1 MSETQTLLDQL
12 VRIDSVN
19 PDLVPGGAG
28 ETQIAKFIQSWFEE
42 KGFETHWLENTPGR
56 PSVVG
61 IARGTGG
68 GKSLMLNGHID
79 TVTTAGMSIPALEPR
94 VENGRLY
101 GRGSYDMKCGV
112 AAMLVAAAHAKT
124 LGLRGDVIVACVA
137 DEENASIGTSEV
149 TGQSTG
155 QLTRQL
161 TRQFKAD
168 AAIVCE
174 PTNLEMTVA
183 HKGFVWANITTQ
195 GKAAHGSRPDLGID
209 AIAKMGAVLIELEKL
224 ADRLAQNP
232 KHALLGTGSVHASII
247 SGGEERSS
255 YPATCRL
262 EIERRTVPGETPE
275 MVCAEL
281 QTIID
286 TCSSRDPNFQANLE
300 MGLIRQANESAE
312 SEPIVQTLRRHARDV
327 TGLEPRIAG
336 APYWTDCAILAEAGI
351 PSLLY
356 GPSGDGAHAAVEWV
370 DLESLETCVR
380 VYLKTIQDF
389 CA

>member
-1 MSETQTLLDQL
+1 MSETQALLEQL

-28 ETQIAKFIQSWFEE
+28 EIQIAKFIQSWLEE
-42 KGFETHWLENTPGR
+42 KGFETYWLEKTPGR

-61 IARGTGG
+61 IARGIGG

-79 TVTTAGMSIPALEPR
+79 TVTIAGMSISALEPR
-94 VENGRLY
+94 IENGRMY

-112 AAMLVAAAHAKT
+112 AAMLTAAAQAKT

-149 TGQSTG
+149 AE
-155 QLTRQL
+155 
-161 TRQFKAD
+161 QFKAD

-183 HKGFVWANITTQ
+183 HKGFVWANIITH
-195 GKAAHGSRPDLGID
+195 GKAAHGSRPDLGVD
-209 AIAKMGAVLIELEKL
+209 AIAKMGAVLIELERL

-232 KHALLGTGSVHASII
+232 SHALLGTGSVHASII

-255 YPATCRL
+255 YPAACSL

-275 MVCAEL
+275 MVRAEL
-281 QTIID
+281 QAIIED
-286 TCSSRDPNFQANLE
+286 CASRDPNFRASLE
-300 MGLIRQANESAE
+300 MGLIRQAHECLE
-312 SEPIVQTLRRHARDV
+312 SEAIVQTLRHHAKVV
-327 TGLEPRIAG
+327 TGLEPWIAG
-336 APYWTDCAILAEAGI
+336 APYWTDCAILADAGI
-351 PSLLY
+351 SSLLY
-356 GPSGDGAHAAVEWV
+356 GPSGDGAHAAIEWV
-370 DLESLETCVR
+370 DLESLETCVQ
-380 VYLKTIQDF
+380 VYLETIRDF

>member
-1 MSETQTLLDQL
+1 MSEVTTLLEQL

-28 ETQIAKFIQSWFEE
+28 ETEIATFIQTWLEE
-42 KGFETHWLENTPGR
+42 KGFETHRLENTAGR

-68 GKSLMLNGHID
+68 GKTLMLNGHID
-79 TVTTAGMSIPALEPR
+79 TVTTAGMNIAALEPR
-94 VENGRLY
+94 VEAGKMY

-112 AAMLVAAAHAKT
+112 AAMLIAAAQAKT

-149 TGQSTG
+149 AGHSTG
-155 QLTRQL
+155 
-161 TRQFKAD
+161 QFKAD

-183 HKGFVWANITTQ
+183 HKGFVWANISTH
-195 GKAAHGSRPDLGID
+195 GIAAHGSRPDLGID
-209 AIAKMGAVLIELEKL
+209 AIVKMGAVLIELEKL
-224 ADRLAQNP
+224 AARLVQNP
-232 KHALLGTGSVHASII
+232 KHALLSTGSVHASLIR
-247 SGGEERSS
+247 GGEERSS
-255 YPATCRL
+255 YPAVCSL

-275 MVCAEL
+275 MVRAEL
-281 QTIID
+281 QAIIE
-286 TCSSRDPNFQANLE
+286 TCASRDPNFRANLE
-300 MGLIRQANESAE
+300 IGLIRQAHECAE
-312 SEPIVQTLRRHARDV
+312 SEPIVQTLRRHAKAL

-351 PSLLY
+351 PSFLY
-356 GPSGDGAHAAVEWV
+356 GPSGDGAHAAIEWV
-370 DLESLETCVR
+370 DLASLETCVH
-380 VYLKTIQDF
+380 VYLETIKDF

>member
-1 MSETQTLLDQL
+1 MSETQALLEQL

-28 ETQIAKFIQSWFEE
+28 ETKIAKFIQSWLEE

-61 IARGTGG
+61 IARGSGG

-79 TVTTAGMSIPALEPR
+79 TVTTAGMSIRALEPR
-94 VENGRLY
+94 VENGRMY

-112 AAMLVAAAHAKT
+112 AAMLTAAAQAKT

-149 TGQSTG
+149 A
-155 QLTRQL
+155 
-161 TRQFKAD
+161 RQFKAD

-183 HKGFVWANITTQ
+183 HKGFVWANITTH
-195 GKAAHGSRPDLGID
+195 GKAAHGSRPDLGVD
-209 AIAKMGAVLIELEKL
+209 AIAKMGAVLTELEKL
-224 ADRLAQNP
+224 AARLAQNP
-232 KHALLGTGSVHASII
+232 KHPLLGTGSVHASII

-255 YPATCRL
+255 YPASCSL

-275 MVCAEL
+275 MVRAEL

-300 MGLIRQANESAE
+300 MGLIRHAHECLE
-312 SEPIVQTLRRHARDV
+312 SEPIVQTLRHHARDL
-327 TGLEPRIAG
+327 TGLEPQIAG
-336 APYWTDCAILAEAGI
+336 APYWTDCAILADAGI
-351 PSLLY
+351 PSFLY
-356 GPSGDGAHAAVEWV
+356 GPSGDGAHAAIEWV
-370 DLESLETCVR
+370 DLESLGTCVR
-380 VYLKTIQDF
+380 VYLETIKEF

>member
-1 MSETQTLLDQL
+1 MSETQTLLEQL

-28 ETQIAKFIQSWFEE
+28 ETQIAKFVQTWLEE

-61 IARGTGG
+61 IARGSGG
-68 GKSLMLNGHID
+68 GKTLMLNGHID

-94 VENGRLY
+94 VEDGRLY

-112 AAMLVAAAHAKT
+112 AAMLTAAAQAKT

-149 TGQSTG
+149 AG
-155 QLTRQL
+155 
-161 TRQFKAD
+161 QFKAD

-174 PTNLEMTVA
+174 PTNLEMTLA
-183 HKGFVWANITTQ
+183 HKGFVWANISTH
-195 GKAAHGSRPDLGID
+195 GKAAHGSRPDLGVD

-232 KHALLGTGSVHASII
+232 KHPLLGTGSVHASII

-255 YPATCRL
+255 YPATCSL
-262 EIERRTVPGETPE
+262 EIERRTVPGETSE
-275 MVCAEL
+275 LVRTEL
-281 QTIID
+281 QAIID
-286 TCSSRDPNFQANLE
+286 TCASRDPNFQASLE
-300 MGLIRQANESAE
+300 IGLIRHAHECAE
-312 SEPIVQTLRRHARDV
+312 SEAIMQTLRHHAHDA
-327 TGLEPRIAG
+327 TGIEPRIAG
-336 APYWTDCAILAEAGI
+336 APYWTDCAILADAGI
-351 PSLLY
+351 PSFLY
-356 GPSGDGAHAAVEWV
+356 GPSGDGAHAAIEWV
-370 DLESLETCVR
+370 DLASLETCVR
-380 VYLKTIQDF
+380 VYLETIKAF

>member
-1 MSETQTLLDQL
+1 MTQTQQLLAEL
-12 VRIDSVN
+12 VKIDSVN

-28 ETQIAKFIQSWFEE
+28 ETQIAKFIQTWLEE
-42 KGFETHWLENTPGR
+42 KGFETHWLEETAGR

-79 TVTTAGMSIPALEPR
+79 TVTIAGMSIPALEPR
-94 VENGRLY
+94 VANGKMF

-112 AAMLVAAAHAKT
+112 AAMLTAAAQAKT

-149 TGQSTG
+149 AERFT
-155 QLTRQL
+155 
-161 TRQFKAD
+161 AD

-183 HKGFVWANITTQ
+183 HKGFVWANITTH

-209 AIAKMGAVLIELEKL
+209 AIAKMGAVLVELERL
-224 ADRLAQNP
+224 ADRLAKNP
-232 KHALLGTGSVHASII
+232 KHVLLGTGSVHASII

-255 YPATCRL
+255 YPAACSL

-275 MVCAEL
+275 MVRAEL

-286 TCSSRDPNFQANLE
+286 TCSSRDPNFQASLE
-300 MGLIRQANESAE
+300 IGLIRQAHECLE
-312 SEPIVQTLRRHARDV
+312 SEAIVQTLRHHAKAL

-336 APYWTDCAILAEAGI
+336 APYWTDCAILAQAGI
-351 PSLLY
+351 PSFLY
-356 GPSGDGAHAAVEWV
+356 GPSGDGAHAAIEWV
-370 DLESLETCVR
+370 DLASLETCVH
-380 VYLKTIQDF
+380 VYLETIKEF

>member
-1 MSETQTLLDQL
+1 MSETQSLLEQL

-28 ETQIAKFIQSWFEE
+28 ETEIAKFIQTWLEE
-42 KGFETHWLENTPGR
+42 RGFETHWLEETAGR

-79 TVTTAGMSIPALEPR
+79 TVTIAGMSIPALEPR
-94 VENGRLY
+94 VANGKMF

-112 AAMLVAAAHAKT
+112 AAMLTAAAQAKT

-149 TGQSTG
+149 TERFT
-155 QLTRQL
+155 
-161 TRQFKAD
+161 AD

-183 HKGFVWANITTQ
+183 HKGFVWANITTH

-209 AIAKMGAVLIELEKL
+209 AIAKMGAVLVELERL
-224 ADRLAQNP
+224 AARLAQNP
-232 KHALLGTGSVHASII
+232 KHPLLGTGSVHASII

-255 YPATCRL
+255 YPAACSL

-275 MVCAEL
+275 MVRAEL
-281 QTIID
+281 QTIIEI
-286 TCSSRDPNFQANLE
+286 CASRDPNFQASLE
-300 MGLIRQANESAE
+300 IGLIRQAHECLE
-312 SEPIVQTLRRHARDV
+312 GEEIVQTLRRHAKAL

-336 APYWTDCAILAEAGI
+336 APYWTDCAILADAGI
-351 PSLLY
+351 PSFLY
-356 GPSGDGAHAAVEWV
+356 GPSGDGAHAAIEWV
-370 DLESLETCVR
+370 DLESLETCVH
-380 VYLKTIQDF
+380 VYLETIKEF

>member
-1 MSETQTLLDQL
+1 MEKPMTQTQQLLSEL
-12 VRIDSVN
+12 VKIDSVN

-28 ETQIAKFIQSWFEE
+28 ETEIAKFIQRWLEE
-42 KGFETHWLENTPGR
+42 KGFETHWLEKSLGR

-79 TVTTAGMSIPALEPR
+79 TVTTAGMGIPALEPR
-94 VENGRLY
+94 VENGKMY

-112 AAMLVAAAHAKT
+112 AAMLTAAAQAKT

-149 TGQSTG
+149 AA
-155 QLTRQL
+155 
-161 TRQFKAD
+161 QFKAD

-183 HKGFVWANITTQ
+183 HKGFVWANISTH

-209 AIAKMGAVLIELEKL
+209 AIAKMGAVLVELEQL

-255 YPATCRL
+255 YPATCSL

-275 MVCAEL
+275 MVRAEL
-281 QTIID
+281 QAIID
-286 TCSSRDPNFQANLE
+286 LCSSRDANFRASLE
-300 MGLIRQANESAE
+300 MGLIRQAHECLE
-312 SEPIVQTLRRHARDV
+312 SEPIVQTLRHHAKV
-327 TGLEPRIAG
+327 LTGLEPRIAG
-336 APYWTDCAILAEAGI
+336 APYWTDCAILAQAGI
-351 PSLLY
+351 PSFLY
-356 GPSGDGAHAAVEWV
+356 GPSGDGAHAAIEWV
-370 DLESLETCVR
+370 DLESLETCVN
-380 VYLKTIQDF
+380 VYLETIRDF
-389 CA
+389 CS

>member
-1 MSETQTLLDQL
+1 MSETQSLLEQL

-28 ETQIAKFIQSWFEE
+28 ETEIAKFIQTWLEE
-42 KGFETHWLENTPGR
+42 RGFETHWLEETAGR

-79 TVTTAGMSIPALEPR
+79 TVTIAGMSIPALEPR
-94 VENGRLY
+94 VANGKMF

-112 AAMLVAAAHAKT
+112 AAMLTAAAQAKT

-149 TGQSTG
+149 AERFT
-155 QLTRQL
+155 
-161 TRQFKAD
+161 AD

-183 HKGFVWANITTQ
+183 HKGFVWANITTH

-209 AIAKMGAVLIELEKL
+209 AIAKMGAVLVELERL
-224 ADRLAQNP
+224 ADRLAKNP
-232 KHALLGTGSVHASII
+232 KHVLLGTGSVHASII

-255 YPATCRL
+255 YPAACSL

-275 MVCAEL
+275 MVRAEL

-286 TCSSRDPNFQANLE
+286 TCSSRDPNFQASLE
-300 MGLIRQANESAE
+300 IGLIRQAHECLE
-312 SEPIVQTLRRHARDV
+312 SEAIVQTLRHHAKAL

-336 APYWTDCAILAEAGI
+336 APYWTDCAILAQAGI
-351 PSLLY
+351 PSFLY
-356 GPSGDGAHAAVEWV
+356 GPSGDGAHAAIEWV
-370 DLESLETCVR
+370 DLASLETCVH
-380 VYLKTIQDF
+380 VYLETIKEF

>member
-1 MSETQTLLDQL
+1 MTQTQQLLAEL
-12 VRIDSVN
+12 IKIDSVN

-28 ETQIAKFIQSWFEE
+28 EAHIATFIRSWLEE
-42 KGFETHWLENTPGR
+42 KGFETHWLEKTAGR

-68 GKSLMLNGHID
+68 GKVLMLNGHID
-79 TVTTAGMSIPALEPR
+79 TVTIVGMSIPALEPR
-94 VENGRLY
+94 VEDGRMY

-112 AAMLVAAAHAKT
+112 AAMLVAAVQAKT

-149 TGQSTG
+149 TMLQSTG
-155 QLTRQL
+155 
-161 TRQFKAD
+161 QFKAD

-183 HKGFVWANITTQ
+183 HKGFVWANITTS

-209 AIAKMGAVLIELEKL
+209 AIAKMGAVLIELERL
-224 ADRLAQNP
+224 ADRLAQNS
-232 KHALLGTGSVHASII
+232 KHPLLGTGSVHASII

-255 YPATCRL
+255 YPASCSL

-275 MVCAEL
+275 MVRAEL
-281 QTIID
+281 QAIMNV
-286 TCSSRDPNFQANLE
+286 CSSRDPNFQANLE
-300 MGLIRQANESAE
+300 IGLIRQAHECLETEA
-312 SEPIVQTLRRHARDV
+312 IVQTLRHHARDV
-327 TGLEPRIAG
+327 TGLEPRISG
-336 APYWTDCAILAEAGI
+336 APYWTDCAILADAGI

-356 GPSGDGAHAAVEWV
+356 GPSGDGAHAAIEWV
-370 DLESLETCVR
+370 DLESLETCVK
-380 VYLKTIQDF
+380 VYLETIKGF
-389 CA
+389 CK

>member
-1 MSETQTLLDQL
+1 MIGESMSEVTKLLEQL

-28 ETQIAKFIQSWFEE
+28 ETEIAKFIQTWLEE

-94 VENGRLY
+94 VEQGRMY

-112 AAMLVAAAHAKT
+112 AAMLTAAAQAKT
-124 LGLRGDVIVACVA
+124 LGLRGDLIVACVA

-149 TGQSTG
+149 AG
-155 QLTRQL
+155 
-161 TRQFKAD
+161 QFKAD

-174 PTNLEMTVA
+174 PTNLEMMVA
-183 HKGFVWANITTQ
+183 HKGFVWANITTR
-195 GKAAHGSRPDLGID
+195 GKAAHGSRPDLGVD
-209 AIAKMGAVLIELEKL
+209 AIAKMGACLIELEKL
-224 ADRLAQNP
+224 AARLAQNP

-255 YPATCRL
+255 YPATCSL

-275 MVCAEL
+275 MVRAEL
-281 QTIID
+281 QAIIE
-286 TCSSRDPNFQANLE
+286 TCANRDPNFQASLE
-300 MGLIRQANESAE
+300 IGLIRQAHECFEGEA
-312 SEPIVQTLRRHARDV
+312 IVQTLRHHAKAL

-351 PSLLY
+351 PSFLY
-356 GPSGDGAHAAVEWV
+356 GPSGDGAHAAIEWV
-370 DLESLETCVR
+370 DLTSLETCVR
-380 VYLKTIQDF
+380 VYLETIKAF

>member
-1 MSETQTLLDQL
+1 MTQTQQLLAEL
-12 VRIDSVN
+12 VKIDSVN

-28 ETQIAKFIQSWFEE
+28 ETEIAKFIQSWLEE
-42 KGFETHWLENTPGR
+42 KGFETHWLEKTVGR

-68 GKSLMLNGHID
+68 GKALMLNGHID

-94 VENGRLY
+94 VENGKMY

-112 AAMLVAAAHAKT
+112 AAMLTAAAQAKT

-149 TGQSTG
+149 AERFT
-155 QLTRQL
+155 
-161 TRQFKAD
+161 AD

-183 HKGFVWANITTQ
+183 HKGFVWASITTH

-209 AIAKMGAVLIELEKL
+209 AIAKMGAVLIELEQL
-224 ADRLAQNP
+224 AAHLAQNP

-255 YPATCRL
+255 YPATCSL

-275 MVCAEL
+275 MVRAEL

-286 TCSSRDPNFQANLE
+286 SCSSRDPNFRASLE
-300 MGLIRQANESAE
+300 MGLIRHAHECFETEA
-312 SEPIVQTLRRHARDV
+312 IVQTLRRHAREA
-327 TGLEPRIAG
+327 TGFEPRIAG
-336 APYWTDCAILAEAGI
+336 APYWTDCAILADAGI
-351 PSLLY
+351 PSFLY
-356 GPSGDGAHAAVEWV
+356 GPSGDGAHAAIEWV
-370 DLESLETCVR
+370 DLESLETCVN
-380 VYLKTIQDF
+380 VYLETIKAF

>member
-1 MSETQTLLDQL
+1 MSETQSLLEQL

-28 ETQIAKFIQSWFEE
+28 ETEIAKFIQSWLEE
-42 KGFETHWLENTPGR
+42 TGFETHWLENTPGR

-61 IARGTGG
+61 IARGMGS

-79 TVTTAGMSIPALEPR
+79 TVSTAGMSIPALEPR
-94 VENGRLY
+94 VEAGKMY

-112 AAMLVAAAHAKT
+112 AAMLTAAAQAKT

-149 TGQSTG
+149 TGQ
-155 QLTRQL
+155 
-161 TRQFKAD
+161 FKAD

-174 PTNLEMTVA
+174 PTNLEMTLA

-224 ADRLAQNP
+224 AACLAQNP
-232 KHALLGTGSVHASII
+232 KHPLLGTGSVHASII

-255 YPATCRL
+255 YPASCSL

-275 MVCAEL
+275 VVRAEL
-281 QTIID
+281 QAIID
-286 TCSSRDPNFQANLE
+286 ICASRDPNFQASLE
-300 MGLIRQANESAE
+300 IGLIRHAHECLEGEA
-312 SEPIVQTLRRHARDV
+312 IVHILRHHAQDV
-327 TGLEPRIAG
+327 TGLEPWIAG
-336 APYWTDCAILAEAGI
+336 APYWTDCAILANAGI
-351 PSLLY
+351 PSFLY
-356 GPSGDGAHAAVEWV
+356 GPSGDGAHAAIEWV
-370 DLESLETCVR
+370 DLESLEACVR
-380 VYLKTIQDF
+380 VYLETIKEF
-389 CA
+389 CK

>member
-1 MSETQTLLDQL
+1 MTQTQQLLAEL
-12 VRIDSVN
+12 IKIDSVN
-19 PDLVPGGAG
+19 PDLVPSGAG
-28 ETQIAKFIQSWFEE
+28 EAHIATFIRSWLEE
-42 KGFETHWLENTPGR
+42 KGFETHWLEKTAGR

-68 GKSLMLNGHID
+68 GKVLMLNGHLD
-79 TVTTAGMSIPALEPR
+79 TVTIVGMSIPALEPR
-94 VENGRLY
+94 VEDGRMY

-112 AAMLVAAAHAKT
+112 AAMLVAAVQAKT

-149 TGQSTG
+149 TMLQSTG
-155 QLTRQL
+155 
-161 TRQFKAD
+161 QFKAD

-209 AIAKMGAVLIELEKL
+209 AIAKMGAVLIELERL
-224 ADRLAQNP
+224 ADRLAQNS
-232 KHALLGTGSVHASII
+232 KHPLLGTGSVHASII

-255 YPATCRL
+255 YPASCSL

-275 MVCAEL
+275 MVRAEL
-281 QTIID
+281 QAIMNV
-286 TCSSRDPNFQANLE
+286 CSSRDPNFQANLE
-300 MGLIRQANESAE
+300 IGLIRQAHECLETEA
-312 SEPIVQTLRRHARDV
+312 IVQTLRHHARDV
-327 TGLEPRIAG
+327 TGLEPRISG
-336 APYWTDCAILAEAGI
+336 APYWTDCAILADAGI

-356 GPSGDGAHAAVEWV
+356 GPSGDGAHAAIEWV
-370 DLESLETCVR
+370 DLESLETCVK
-380 VYLKTIQDF
+380 VYLETIKGF
-389 CA
+389 CK

>member
-1 MSETQTLLDQL
+1 MKGERMGEVRQLLEQL

-28 ETQIAKFIQSWFEE
+28 ETQIAEFIQDWLEE
-42 KGFETHWLENTPGR
+42 KGFETHWLEKTRGR

-68 GKSLMLNGHID
+68 GQTLMLNGHID
-79 TVTTAGMSIPALEPR
+79 TVTTAGMGIAALEPR
-94 VENGRLY
+94 VENKRLY

-112 AAMLVAAAHAKT
+112 AAMLTAAAHAKA
-124 LGLRGDVIVACVA
+124 LGLRGDVMVACVA

-149 TGQSTG
+149 AA
-155 QLTRQL
+155 
-161 TRQFKAD
+161 QFKAD

-183 HKGFVWANITTQ
+183 HKGFVWANITTH

-209 AIAKMGAVLIELEKL
+209 AIVKMGAVLLELEKL
-224 ADRLAQNP
+224 AARLAQSP
-232 KHALLGTGSVHASII
+232 QHVLLGTGSVHASLI

-255 YPATCRL
+255 YPASCSL

-275 MVCAEL
+275 MVRAEL

-286 TCSSRDPNFQANLE
+286 SCSSRDPNFQASLE
-300 MGLIRQANESAE
+300 IGLTRQPHECTE
-312 SEPIVQTLRRHARDV
+312 SEPIVQALGRHALEI
-327 TGLEPRIAG
+327 TTLEPRIVG
-336 APYWTDCAILAEAGI
+336 APYWTDCAILSEAGI

-356 GPSGDGAHAAVEWV
+356 GPSGEGAHAAIEWV
-370 DLESLETCVR
+370 DLGSVETCVR
-380 VYLKTIQDF
+380 VYLETIRDF

>member
-1 MSETQTLLDQL
+1 MIGESMSEVTKLLEQL

-28 ETQIAKFIQSWFEE
+28 ETEIATFIQSWLEE

-94 VENGRLY
+94 VEQGRMY

-112 AAMLVAAAHAKT
+112 AAMLIAAAQAKT
-124 LGLRGDVIVACVA
+124 LGLRGDLIVACVA

-149 TGQSTG
+149 AG
-155 QLTRQL
+155 
-161 TRQFKAD
+161 QFKAD

-174 PTNLEMTVA
+174 PTNLEMMVA
-183 HKGFVWANITTQ
+183 HKGFVWANITTH
-195 GKAAHGSRPDLGID
+195 GKAAHGSRPDLGVD

-224 ADRLAQNP
+224 AARLAQNP
-232 KHALLGTGSVHASII
+232 KHALLGTGSVHASLIN
-247 SGGEERSS
+247 GGEERSS
-255 YPATCRL
+255 YPATCSL

-275 MVCAEL
+275 MVRAEL
-281 QTIID
+281 QAIIE
-286 TCSSRDPNFQANLE
+286 TCLSRDPNFRASLE
-300 MGLIRQANESAE
+300 IGLIRQAHECFEGEA
-312 SEPIVQTLRRHARDV
+312 IVQTLRHHAKAL

-336 APYWTDCAILAEAGI
+336 APYWTDCAILVEAGI
-351 PSLLY
+351 PSFLY
-356 GPSGDGAHAAVEWV
+356 GPSGDGAHAAIEWV
-370 DLESLETCVR
+370 DLTSLETCVR
-380 VYLKTIQDF
+380 VYLETIKAF

>member
-1 MSETQTLLDQL
+1 MTQTQQLLAEL
-12 VRIDSVN
+12 IKIDSVN

-28 ETQIAKFIQSWFEE
+28 EAHIATFIRNWLEE
-42 KGFETHWLENTPGR
+42 KGFETHWLEKTAGR

-68 GKSLMLNGHID
+68 GKVLMLNGHLD
-79 TVTTAGMSIPALEPR
+79 TVTIAGMSIPALEPR
-94 VENGRLY
+94 VEDGRMY

-112 AAMLVAAAHAKT
+112 AAMLVAAVQAKT

-149 TGQSTG
+149 TMLQSTG
-155 QLTRQL
+155 
-161 TRQFKAD
+161 QFKAD

-183 HKGFVWANITTQ
+183 HKGFVWANITTS

-209 AIAKMGAVLIELEKL
+209 AIAKMGAVLIELERL
-224 ADRLAQNP
+224 ADRLAQNS
-232 KHALLGTGSVHASII
+232 KHPLLGTGSVHASII

-255 YPATCRL
+255 YPASCSL

-275 MVCAEL
+275 MVRAEL
-281 QTIID
+281 QAIMNV
-286 TCSSRDPNFQANLE
+286 CSSRDPNFQANLE
-300 MGLIRQANESAE
+300 IGLIRQAHECLETEA
-312 SEPIVQTLRRHARDV
+312 IVQTLRHHARDV
-327 TGLEPRIAG
+327 TGLEPRISG
-336 APYWTDCAILAEAGI
+336 APYWTDCAILADAGI

-356 GPSGDGAHAAVEWV
+356 GPSGDGAHAAIEWV
-370 DLESLETCVR
+370 DLESLETCVK
-380 VYLKTIQDF
+380 VYLETIKGF
-389 CA
+389 CK

>member
-1 MSETQTLLDQL
+1 MSETQSLLEQL

-28 ETQIAKFIQSWFEE
+28 ETEIAKFVQTWLKE
-42 KGFETHWLENTPGR
+42 KGFETHWLEKTAGR

-79 TVTTAGMSIPALEPR
+79 TVTTAGMSILALEPR
-94 VENGRLY
+94 VENGKMY

-112 AAMLVAAAHAKT
+112 AAMLTAAAKVKS
-124 LGLRGDVIVACVA
+124 LGLRGDVIIACVA

-149 TGQSTG
+149 AERFT
-155 QLTRQL
+155 
-161 TRQFKAD
+161 AD

-183 HKGFVWANITTQ
+183 HKGFVWANITTH

-224 ADRLAQNP
+224 AARLAQNP
-232 KHALLGTGSVHASII
+232 KHPLLGTGSVHASII

-255 YPATCRL
+255 YPASCSL

-275 MVCAEL
+275 MVRAEL
-281 QTIID
+281 QAIID
-286 TCSSRDPNFQANLE
+286 TCSSRDPNFRASLE
-300 MGLIRQANESAE
+300 MGLIRHAHESLE
-312 SEPIVQTLRRHARDV
+312 SEPIVQTLRRHAKAL

-336 APYWTDCAILAEAGI
+336 APYWTDCAILAQAGI
-351 PSLLY
+351 PSFLY
-356 GPSGDGAHAAVEWV
+356 GPSGDGAHAAIEWV
-370 DLESLETCVR
+370 DLESLETCVN
-380 VYLKTIQDF
+380 VYLETIKEF

>member
-1 MSETQTLLDQL
+1 MSETQSLLEQL

-28 ETQIAKFIQSWFEE
+28 ETQIAKFIQGWLEE
-42 KGFETHWLENTPGR
+42 KGFETHWLEKTLGR

-61 IARGTGG
+61 IARGSGG

-94 VENGRLY
+94 VDSVDSTRRMY

-112 AAMLVAAAHAKT
+112 AAMLAAAARAKT

-149 TGQSTG
+149 AERFT
-155 QLTRQL
+155 
-161 TRQFKAD
+161 AD

-183 HKGFVWANITTQ
+183 HKGFVWANITTH
-195 GKAAHGSRPDLGID
+195 GKAAHGSRPDLGVD
-209 AIAKMGAVLIELEKL
+209 AIAKMGAVLIELE
-224 ADRLAQNP
+224 RLAARLVQNP

-247 SGGEERSS
+247 TGGEERSS
-255 YPATCRL
+255 YPAICSL

-275 MVCAEL
+275 MVRAEL
-281 QTIID
+281 QTIIEI
-286 TCSSRDPNFQANLE
+286 CASRDPNFQASLE
-300 MGLIRQANESAE
+300 MGLIRQAHECAE
-312 SEPIVQTLRRHARDV
+312 SEAIVQTLRRHAKQV
-327 TGLEPRIAG
+327 TGLEPQIAG
-336 APYWTDCAILAEAGI
+336 APYWTDCAILADAAI
-351 PSLLY
+351 PSFLY
-356 GPSGDGAHAAVEWV
+356 GPSGDGAHAAIEWV
-370 DLESLETCVR
+370 DLESLETCVK
-380 VYLKTIQDF
+380 VYLETIKDF

>member
-1 MSETQTLLDQL
+1 LEETMSATRALLEQL
-12 VRIDSVN
+12 VKIDSVN

-28 ETQIAKFIQSWFEE
+28 ETQIAKFIQGWLEQQ
-42 KGFETHWLENTPGR
+42 GFETHWLEHTPGR

-94 VENGRLY
+94 IENGRLY

-112 AAMLVAAAHAKT
+112 AAMLTAAAQAKT
-124 LGLRGDVIVACVA
+124 LGLHGDVIVACVA

-149 TGQSTG
+149 V
-155 QLTRQL
+155 RK
-161 TRQFKAD
+161 FKAD

-183 HKGFVWANITTQ
+183 HKGFVWANITTH
-195 GKAAHGSRPDLGID
+195 GKAAHGSRPDLGVD
-209 AIAKMGAVLIELEKL
+209 AIAKMGAVLVELERL
-224 ADRLAQNP
+224 ADRLAQNLH
-232 KHALLGTGSVHASII
+232 HALLGTGSIHASII

-255 YPATCRL
+255 YPASCSL

-275 MVCAEL
+275 MVRAEL
-281 QTIID
+281 QAIID
-286 TCSSRDPNFQANLE
+286 ACAARDPNFGASLE
-300 MGLIRQANESAE
+300 IGLVRQAHECAANEA
-312 SEPIVQTLRRHARDV
+312 ILQRLNHQAKKL
-327 TGLEPRIAG
+327 TGLEPKLVG

-351 PSLLY
+351 PSFLY
-356 GPSGDGAHAAVEWV
+356 GPSGEGAHAAIEWV

-380 VYLKTIQDF
+380 VYLETIKDF